1 MRIVGAAKP
10 ERMSSMEREPKT
22 LSLGELN
29 YARVSKAPSL
39 PARQIFAHTYHE
51 KLEITLSC
59 RFVSFTHANY
69 CSFPAGSSAVR
80 ADHALLAGRSP
91 DLHRGNVHFTLLL
104 VINQLFPST
113 FARDFCSVTRRAAR
127 VILCRV

>member
-39 PARQIFAHTYHE
+39 PAARQIFAHTYHE
-51 KLEITLSC
+51 KLEITLL
-59 RFVSFTHANY
+59 FVYMSII
-69 CSFPAGSSAVR
+69 
-80 ADHALLAGRSP
+80 
-91 DLHRGNVHFTLLL
+91 VHFLQEAALYVLTTHSS
-104 VINQLFPST
+104 Q
-113 FARDFCSVTRRAAR
+113 DAAR
-127 VILCRV
+127 IFTEATCILLCCW